1 MTLPASFASF
11 RHLAVRRKMSKSEVS
26 GISKVAVV
34 GDGAAGVRA
43 RDPLT
48 FAAVTVAVGA
58 TSLLALYSSAAGHE
72 RRSYS
77 CRAIHVS

>member
-34 GDGAAGVRA
+34 GDGAAGVRP

-48 FAAVTVAVGA
+48 FAAVTVAVGGYIPARRA
-58 TSLLALYSSAAGHE
+58 TNIDPMVAVRYE
-72 RRSYS
+72 
-77 CRAIHVS
+77 